1 MQKNPSR
8 LSHILEGKNTF
19 TLPGN
24 RVFAT
29 EGIEQLS
36 LRQQPSGHCVVYG
49 PHGRRIL
56 LTDPEGH
63 PLHECEWIQL
73 LNGSIRFVAARI
85 FLDWNQWVGIKP
97 SGLVNTMQMDLSTR
111 PGWESLTRQDLR
123 MMASRAMG
131 VTLKEVE
138 FFYTDDDLLIDPSG
152 QATIQ
157 QRKDAFYILDNGTFD
172 QARFMSCMSAMHWE
186 DIDYLPV
193 VELFKS
199 LLPGTGSATFELI
212 RGLYDD
218 QNPDKPRPLHY
229 RGIPTYPSEAAF
241 GLFSNFFTASFSG
254 RESPFVVFMDT
265 PRSHEVSWL
274 PNADPPTRHIET
286 THKTCLTVRQGNIQK
301 ATLMEDTT
309 GLAFSAP
316 NRQGFASCGRILS
329 IHNGQL
335 LLQEKS
341 TRHTID
347 VHQNWRVGSEQSG
360 DLAPGLSTGPDWRS
374 LFPHGAPT
382 MKPHEAFSAVL
393 LYPEDDSVIDEY
405 ASQPFIADFLDDLF
419 EQDERLARQKAEAK
433 RLLIHGF
440 EASIG
445 TCVLLDQPRT
455 HTIVFTHGPLAQK
468 HAQLLWNQLA
478 RSNRLDWLSSIRF
491 LPAATANNPET
502 YDWLYRWIPFADYS
516 EEQKVETHLQ
526 EIIRSL
532 AHQGVAFVAGPESI
546 PNLLANLPVQILFGE
561 VGSEVQP
568 FKMHQS
574 ILPKSRLD
582 PRLHIWCLQRV

>member
-1 MQKNPSR
+1 MQENPSL
-8 LSHILEGKNTF
+8 LSHIFQAPNIF
-19 TLPGN
+19 TMPGN
-24 RVFAT
+24 LSLT
-29 EGIEQLS
+29 TDDIELCS

-63 PLHECEWIQL
+63 PLHECEWLQL
-73 LNGSIRFVAARI
+73 SNGTVRFVAARVY
-85 FLDWNQWVGIKP
+85 LDWNQWVGIKP
-97 SGLVNTMQMDLSTR
+97 SGLVNIMRMDLSTR

-131 VTLKEVE
+131 VTLEEVE

-157 QRKDAFYILDNGTFD
+157 QRKDAFYILDDGTFG

-274 PNADPPTRHIET
+274 PNADPPTRYIEA

-316 NRQGFASCGRILS
+316 NRQGFASCARTLS
-329 IHNGQL
+329 IHNGKL
-335 LLQEKS
+335 LLQDKAA
-341 TRHTID
+341 RHIIE
-347 VHQNWRVGSEQSG
+347 VHGNWRVGSEQNG
-360 DLAPGLSTGPDWRS
+360 DLAPGLSTKPDWRS
-374 LFPHGAPT
+374 LFPHGAPS
-382 MKPHEAFSAVL
+382 MKPQEAFSAVL
-393 LYPEDDSVIDEY
+393 LYPEDDSVIEEY

-419 EQDERLARQKAEAK
+419 EQDERLARQKADAK

-445 TCVLLDQPRT
+445 TCVVLDQPRP
-455 HTIVFTHGPLAQK
+455 HTMVFSHGPLAQK
-468 HAQLLWNQLA
+468 HAQMLWNQLA
-478 RSNRLDWLSSIRF
+478 RSNRLDWLPLIRF
-491 LPAATANNPET
+491 LPASTATNPDT

-516 EEQKVETHLQ
+516 EEQQIESHIQ
-526 EIIRSL
+526 EIVRSL
-532 AHQGVAFVAGPESI
+532 APQGVAFVAGPESI
-546 PNLLANLPVQILFGE
+546 PTHVASLPIQILFGE

-574 ILPKSRLD
+574 ILPKSRLH
-582 PRLHIWCLQRV
+582 PRLYIWCLQRV